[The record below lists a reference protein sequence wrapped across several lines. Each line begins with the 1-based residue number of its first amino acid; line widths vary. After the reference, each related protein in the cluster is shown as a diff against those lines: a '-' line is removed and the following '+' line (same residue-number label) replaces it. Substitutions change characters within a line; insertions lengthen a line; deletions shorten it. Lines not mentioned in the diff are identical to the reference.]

1 MQYSAWNEES
11 KKKYV
16 RVPVRFRVHNQMDS
30 IVELLRNEITTA
42 SGNSTL
48 CDDGMATTNQNQLM
62 EKFMEDTKMY
72 QDVFEVYIQTL
83 ISQALDPNFLK
94 EIFQEQGKRWEI
106 SR

>member
-1 MQYSAWNEES
+1 
-11 KKKYV
+11 
-16 RVPVRFRVHNQMDS
+16 MDS

-94 EIFQEQGKRWEI
+94 EIFQEQGKRGKI
-106 SR
+106 SSQMY